1 LTVNSALANASQETA
16 VMGRRSN
23 NREAFED
30 PISYLARAL
39 IKLHSIWV
47 SLTYPFASIGRKVS
61 VHHTCRLH
69 RSRAHQIK
77 IGNEVFIG
85 KDVWLNVSAL
95 KEKDEAVL
103 IIDDSVIVNAGAQI
117 SAKNLIHIERD
128 ALISTGV
135 LIQDHSHAYEDVTRP
150 ISKQGIT
157 EGGRIRIEQGSW
169 IGRGAAVLCT
179 KGELV
184 IGRNCVV
191 AANAVVMRSCPPYS
205 VVFGNPAIV
214 IRRYDF
220 SKNKWVLGSNAAA
233 DSQVDQ

>member
-1 LTVNSALANASQETA
+1 VLANASQETA
-16 VMGRRSN
+16 VMRHRSN
-23 NREAFED
+23 IREPFAD
-30 PISYLARAL
+30 PISHLARAL
-39 IKLHSIWV
+39 TKLYSIWA
-47 SLTYPFASIGRKVS
+47 SLTYPFASIGNKVS
-61 VHHTCRLH
+61 VHYTCRLA

-95 KEKDEAVL
+95 EEKDEPVL
-103 IIDDSVIVNAGAQI
+103 VIDDGAIVNNGAQI
-117 SAKNLIHIERD
+117 SAKNLIHIEQD
-128 ALISTGV
+128 VLISTGV
-135 LIQDHSHAYEDVTRP
+135 LIQDHSHAYEDVTKP

-169 IGRGAAVLCT
+169 IGRGAAVLCA

-191 AANAVVMRSCPPYS
+191 AANAVVLRSCPPYS

-220 SKNKWVLGSNAAA
+220 SKNKWVLGSSAAA

>member
-1 LTVNSALANASQETA
+1 
-16 VMGRRSN
+16 MGHRSN
-23 NREAFED
+23 KREPFDD
-30 PISYLARAL
+30 PINYLARAL
-39 IKLHSIWV
+39 TRLYSIWA

-61 VHHTCRLH
+61 VHYTCRWA

-95 KEKDEAVL
+95 EEKDEPVL
-103 IIDDSVIVNAGAQI
+103 VIDDGAIVNAGAQI
-117 SAKNLIHIERD
+117 SAKNLIHLERD
-128 ALISTGV
+128 TLISTGV
-135 LIQDHSHAYEDVTRP
+135 LIQDHSHAYEDVTKP

-205 VVFGNPAIV
+205 VVFGNPAMV

-220 SKNKWVLGSNAAA
+220 SKNKWVVGSGAVA

>member
-1 LTVNSALANASQETA
+1 MVGDHPNTRPTLD
-16 VMGRRSN
+16 
-23 NREAFED
+23 D
-30 PISYLARAL
+30 PINYINRAL
-39 IKLHSIWV
+39 VKLYSIWV
-47 SLTYPFASIGRKVS
+47 SLTYPFQSIGHKPYIHYTS
-61 VHHTCRLH
+61 RLA

-95 KEKDEAVL
+95 EEKDEPVL
-103 IIDDSVIVNAGAQI
+103 VIDDGTIINSSAQI
-117 SAKNLIHIERD
+117 SAKNCIHIERD
-128 ALISTGV
+128 ALISSGV
-135 LIQDHSHAYEDVTRP
+135 LIQDHSHAFEDVTRP

-169 IGRGAAVLCT
+169 IGRGAAVLCA

-191 AANAVVMRSCPPYS
+191 AANAVVLRSCPPYS
-205 VVFGNPAIV
+205 VVFGNPATV

-220 SKNKWVLGSNAAA
+220 DKKRWVVGSGTAT
-233 DSQVDQ
+233 DSQADR